1 VSGPNILAPAV
12 VARDI
17 FELNAAWAASV
28 GRRALSVGGRY
39 VIRDGVRYCV
49 GGLRW
54 RLQAG
59 DVAMVLVT
67 SVPECDALPDL
78 PVVRAA
84 GSIARPSVTAESAVA
99 A

>member
-1 VSGPNILAPAV
+1 
-12 VARDI
+12 
-17 FELNAAWAASV
+17 
-28 GRRALSVGGRY
+28 
-39 VIRDGVRYCV
+39 
-49 GGLRW
+49 
-54 RLQAG
+54 
-59 DVAMVLVT
+59 MVLVT